1 MTSTQIPARMYTSEV
16 LRLAKWSSP
25 STLRKRQK
33 EGRVP
38 APVDRGR
45 EMIFN
50 GMAVYQAL
58 GLIDS
63 AVNPA
68 AEDPIMKALE
78 LI

>member
-1 MTSTQIPARMYTSEV
+1 MNIPARMYTSEV
-16 LRLAKWSSP
+16 LALAKWKCT

-33 EGRVP
+33 EGRFP

-50 GMAVYQAL
+50 GRDVYQAL
-58 GLIDS
+58 GLIDNAAP
-63 AVNPA
+63 AVK
-68 AEDPIMKALE
+68 EDPIMKALE